1 MGAGAGSG
9 VDELEELTERIN
21 KAARTTAN
29 TVRGDPLP
37 DWLQPFDEN
46 LANNEGDEQKK
57 REQQAAAPFAPASVA
72 AAPTTPDVDDELVV
86 DEEVIKEHDPDE
98 QHGDRKIITTEEV
111 RQHLLCHHPYR
122 SCIHN
127 CIRGRGQECDH
138 RRQLEDHVE
147 EIPEYHLDYCFPGDK
162 LGQRLTILVA
172 VERYSRMKKGVVVP
186 SKGSKGMY
194 AARMVLELISECGD
208 KDRDVIVKTDQEPAI
223 KFLVDGT
230 FEWR

>member
-1 MGAGAGSG
+1 MGAGASSG

-21 KAARTTAN
+21 KAARTPAT

-162 LGQRLTILVA
+162 LGQRLNNPRGGGEVQPHEEGGGGP
-172 VERYSRMKKGVVVP
+172 VERIQRNVRCADGL
-186 SKGSKGMY
+186 G
-194 AARMVLELISECGD
+194 
-208 KDRDVIVKTDQEPAI
+208 TDQR
-223 KFLVDGT
+223 V
-230 FEWR
+230 WRQGQGRDCED